1 MAKGKAG
8 KKKVTSEEKRADKK
22 AKNKAGRSIAAAPAS
37 EVAPAESPSPPE
49 PVVVDFWFDPACPW
63 AWLTS
68 RWILEAEKVRPVRV
82 VFHVMSLAVLNQGR
96 DLPDG
101 YRQFLDGAWPA
112 VRVALAVER
121 EYGQESLA
129 AFYTAIGTRY
139 HPQGEPKTRETTE
152 KALADV
158 GLPTGLAELGETGDW
173 DDDLRASHHR
183 GMDPVGD
190 DVGTPVI
197 HYNGSAIFGPVL
209 TPAPTGEE
217 AGRVLDAVVVLTSFP
232 GFYELKRTR
241 ESGPVFD

>member
-1 MAKGKAG
+1 MDNA
-8 KKKVTSEEKRADKK
+8 
-22 AKNKAGRSIAAAPAS
+22 
-37 EVAPAESPSPPE
+37 
-49 PVVVDFWFDPACPW
+49 W
-63 AWLTS
+63 A
-68 RWILEAEKVRPVRV
+68 
-82 VFHVMSLAVLNQGR
+82 
-96 DLPDG
+96 
-101 YRQFLDGAWPA
+101 A

-139 HPQGEPKTRETTE
+139 HPQGEPRTRETTE

-173 DDDLRASHHR
+173 DDDLRASHRR

-197 HYNGSAIFGPVL
+197 HYNGSAIFGPVI

-217 AGRVLDAVVVLTSFP
+217 AGRVFDAVVTLTTFP

-241 ESGPVFD
+241 TSGPIF

>member
-1 MAKGKAG
+1 MDNAW
-8 KKKVTSEEKRADKK
+8 
-22 AKNKAGRSIAAAPAS
+22 AP
-37 EVAPAESPSPPE
+37 
-49 PVVVDFWFDPACPW
+49 
-63 AWLTS
+63 
-68 RWILEAEKVRPVRV
+68 
-82 VFHVMSLAVLNQGR
+82 
-96 DLPDG
+96 
-101 YRQFLDGAWPA
+101 

-139 HPQGEPKTRETTE
+139 HPQGEPRTRETTE

-197 HYNGSAIFGPVL
+197 HYDGSAIFGPVL

>member
-1 MAKGKAG
+1 MAKGKSD
-8 KKKVTSEEKRADKK
+8 KKKDQPEAKRADKK
-22 AKNKAGRSIAAAPAS
+22 AKKKAGRS
-37 EVAPAESPSPPE
+37 VAPAESSSSPE

-63 AWLTS
+63 AWIAS
-68 RWILEAEKVRPVRV
+68 RWILEAEKVRPVRP

-101 YRQFLDGAWPA
+101 YRQFLDGSWPA

-139 HPQGEPKTRETTE
+139 HPQGEQRNRETTE

-158 GLPTGLAELGETGDW
+158 GLPTSLAELGETGDW

-209 TPAPTGEE
+209 TPAPTGED
-217 AGRVLDAVVVLTSFP
+217 AGRVLDAVVTLTTFS

-241 ESGPVFD
+241 ESGPVF